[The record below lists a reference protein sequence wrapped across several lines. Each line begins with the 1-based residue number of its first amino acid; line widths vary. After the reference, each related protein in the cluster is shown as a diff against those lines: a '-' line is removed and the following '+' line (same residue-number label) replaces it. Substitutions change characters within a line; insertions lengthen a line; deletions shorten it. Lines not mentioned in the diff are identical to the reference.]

1 MNGEKPTCSA
11 RNRTQP
17 IPNHLLTHM
26 PIRVGAHP
34 RFPMRYLLAILLP
47 PVAVFSTGRVL
58 QGFINIILTL
68 LGWIPGVVHASLIV
82 MDYKNE
88 QRTNRVIDAMRAGA
102 A

>member
-1 MNGEKPTCSA
+1 MSSA
-11 RNRTQP
+11 RNQSGQF
-17 IPNHLLTHM
+17 PNHFLTHT
-26 PIRVGAHP
+26 PIRVGFHP

-88 QRTNRVIDAMRAGA
+88 QRTNRVIDAMRARTA
-102 A
+102 